1 MAINYILTWIGI
13 KCFGFMYDY
22 VIFSSGEYITTIAFS
37 KDKFHLYQFCKNIV
51 ESYEQDE
58 IIKDA

>member
-1 MAINYILTWIGI
+1 
-13 KCFGFMYDY
+13 MYDY